1 MTYLGYYRIW
11 DVRKAKWIGRL
22 LYLGLARSQL
32 FNVRLISDRYIVVFS
47 RGEGFKVWDLQLA
60 SKEDNNINFLAE
72 RGVLDGDDPALLSE
86 GWLDVAK
93 YFFWWLIHSE
103 FLSF

>member
-1 MTYLGYYRIW
+1 
-11 DVRKAKWIGRL
+11 VKKAKWIGRS

-47 RGEGFKVWDLQLA
+47 RGEGFKVWDLKLA
-60 SKEDNNINFLAE
+60 AKGDNLNSYVTA
-72 RGVLDGDDPALLSE
+72 DGKDPALMSE

-93 YFFWWLIHSE
+93 DFFW
-103 FLSF
+103 